1 MKKRLLILLSV
12 CFICVS
18 IFPSSPKY
26 EMRAVWITTN
36 WGLDWP
42 SRPVKVLSD
51 RYIQQKELCCIL
63 DELQSVG
70 INTVFFQARIRGE
83 VFYSSRYEPWA
94 AVLSHGRE
102 PGYDPL
108 AFVIEECHKRAIECH
123 AWLVTFP
130 VGSNRQV
137 KKQGSSSVVARHRS
151 WCKQLS
157 GEWFLDPG
165 NPSVKDY
172 LRALVGEVV
181 SKYDVDGIH
190 LDYVR
195 YPDNAMR
202 FPDTDS
208 FRKWGSRSKSLLRW
222 REDNITGIVTAIYEE
237 VKRLKLWVKV
247 SSSPLGR
254 YASLEGFPAE
264 WSCMEAVS
272 QNPKDWLQSGR
283 HDFIVPMMYFRE
295 ENYYPFLYDWVNSCP
310 PEKVIS
316 GLGVYRLDKSEG
328 NWPFIEIKRQIETT
342 RKMGVGQ
349 AYFRYENLHTHTI
362 LRQWLVSCFY
372 RYPALTPG
380 LKNPISQIPD
390 TPNNLRVEAQGGVSN
405 ISWSPADGAFTYVLY
420 ATNDSLDMN
429 TGDQIVAVLPKNI
442 HSCSLSIPY
451 RNYAIVARDRYGT
464 ESEPAFW
471 TGKNIEP
478 DKYRITL

>member
-1 MKKRLLILLSV
+1 M
-12 CFICVS
+12 
-18 IFPSSPKY
+18 
-26 EMRAVWITTN
+26 
-36 WGLDWP
+36 
-42 SRPVKVLSD
+42 
-51 RYIQQKELCCIL
+51 
-63 DELQSVG
+63 
-70 INTVFFQARIRGE
+70 
-83 VFYSSRYEPWA
+83 
-94 AVLSHGRE
+94 
-102 PGYDPL
+102 
-108 AFVIEECHKRAIECH
+108 
-123 AWLVTFP
+123 
-130 VGSNRQV
+130 
-137 KKQGSSSVVARHRS
+137 KKQGRSSVVARHRS

-165 NPSVKDY
+165 NPAVKDY

-208 FRKWGSRSKSLLRW
+208 FRKWGSRSKSLFRW

-237 VKRLKLWVKV
+237 VKRLKPWVKV

-316 GLGVYRLDKSEG
+316 GLGVYRLDKNEG

-390 TPNNLRVEAQGGVSN
+390 TPNNLRVETQGCVSN

-429 TGDQIVAVLPKNI
+429 TGNQIVAVLPKNI

-464 ESEPAFW
+464 ESEPVFW
-471 TGKNIEP
+471 AGKNIEP

>member
-51 RYIQQKELCCIL
+51 RYIQQKELCYIL

-94 AVLSHGRE
+94 AVLSHGQE

-137 KKQGSSSVVARHRS
+137 KKQGRSSVVARHRS

-165 NPSVKDY
+165 NPAVKDY

-195 YPDNAMR
+195 YPDNAMK
-202 FPDTDS
+202 FPDSDS
-208 FRKWGSRSKSLLRW
+208 FRKWGSRSKSLFRW

-237 VKRLKLWVKV
+237 VKRLKPWVKV

-264 WSCMEAVS
+264 WSCMEA
-272 QNPKDWLQSGR
+272 
-283 HDFIVPMMYFRE
+283 DFA
-295 ENYYPFLYDWVNSCP
+295 
-310 PEKVIS
+310 
-316 GLGVYRLDKSEG
+316 KSE
-328 NWPFIEIKRQIETT
+328 R
-342 RKMGVGQ
+342 
-349 AYFRYENLHTHTI
+349 
-362 LRQWLVSCFY
+362 LVAE
-372 RYPALTPG
+372 RTA
-380 LKNPISQIPD
+380 
-390 TPNNLRVEAQGGVSN
+390 
-405 ISWSPADGAFTYVLY
+405 
-420 ATNDSLDMN
+420 
-429 TGDQIVAVLPKNI
+429 
-442 HSCSLSIPY
+442 
-451 RNYAIVARDRYGT
+451 
-464 ESEPAFW
+464 
-471 TGKNIEP
+471 
-478 DKYRITL
+478 